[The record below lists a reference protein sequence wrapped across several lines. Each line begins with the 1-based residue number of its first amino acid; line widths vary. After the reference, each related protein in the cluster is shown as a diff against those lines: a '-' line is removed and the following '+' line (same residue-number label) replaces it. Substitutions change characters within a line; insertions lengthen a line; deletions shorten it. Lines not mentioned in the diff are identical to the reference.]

1 MEATM
6 TPARDAAIRPSPM
19 ATQLHSTP
27 TSYLMGPAVAEAL
40 AIYGEW
46 LGIKVTDCGAWSTA
60 NQAFQR
66 NYCATHDGRTADQ
79 HHGYMATV
87 FAEFFEH
94 RESGFSAGSR
104 V

>member
-1 MEATM
+1 
-6 TPARDAAIRPSPM
+6 
-19 ATQLHSTP
+19 
-27 TSYLMGPAVAEAL
+27 MGPAVAEAL